1 MFERFIHFHSSPQ
14 KVAKAATFGYVPI
27 NVQNANCASRFKTR
41 FSAFFKFTVTN
52 IFPADFFVTITF
64 FPIGRVHSA
73 PFKIWTFIYTKT
85 DIATFSDIKQPRTYI
100 SKAKSR
106 HFVFYRHVYRQVIN
120 ITMPK
125 EHIYVCDKC
134 DYSTS
139 RKFNYLKHNETDK
152 HKSLLLGDVHKNVHF
167 SIPGATGAAPLAP
180 TFHCPNCDRKY
191 MAQRS
196 LWRHSKHCSSENN
209 DNSVYNLFS
218 SKIAELCQSNAELS
232 KANQVQNSQMIQLCT
247 AVLTS
252 IGQNLVVS
260 QPASTATPMPTPT
273 PTPTSNSGSNVIT
286 NHNNLMVN
294 GNMVNNSNNKTF
306 NINMFLNE
314 QCKDAM
320 NMTDFVKTIE
330 LDTNDMEDV
339 GKRGFVKGISK
350 IFIENLEKT
359 DISKRPIHCSDS
371 KREILY
377 IKDDN
382 KWEREGINSKKLVN
396 AIHKVEHKNVVL
408 VNEWAKMNPQC
419 ENSDTQANQIYMT
432 LSKHA
437 TDGDEENI
445 TKVAKRIAKTV
456 VIDKDDGL

>member
-1 MFERFIHFHSSPQ
+1 
-14 KVAKAATFGYVPI
+14 
-27 NVQNANCASRFKTR
+27 
-41 FSAFFKFTVTN
+41 
-52 IFPADFFVTITF
+52 
-64 FPIGRVHSA
+64 
-73 PFKIWTFIYTKT
+73 
-85 DIATFSDIKQPRTYI
+85 
-100 SKAKSR
+100 
-106 HFVFYRHVYRQVIN
+106 
-120 ITMPK
+120 
-125 EHIYVCDKC
+125 
-134 DYSTS
+134 
-139 RKFNYLKHNETDK
+139 
-152 HKSLLLGDVHKNVHF
+152 
-167 SIPGATGAAPLAP
+167 
-180 TFHCPNCDRKY
+180 
-191 MAQRS
+191 
-196 LWRHSKHCSSENN
+196 
-209 DNSVYNLFS
+209 
-218 SKIAELCQSNAELS
+218 
-232 KANQVQNSQMIQLCT
+232 
-247 AVLTS
+247 
-252 IGQNLVVS
+252 
-260 QPASTATPMPTPT
+260 
-273 PTPTSNSGSNVIT
+273 
-286 NHNNLMVN
+286 MVN

-359 DISKRPIHCSDS
+359 DVTKRPIHCSDAR
-371 KREILY
+371 REILY

-408 VNEWAKMNPQC
+408 VNQWAKMNPQC

>member
-1 MFERFIHFHSSPQ
+1 
-14 KVAKAATFGYVPI
+14 
-27 NVQNANCASRFKTR
+27 
-41 FSAFFKFTVTN
+41 
-52 IFPADFFVTITF
+52 
-64 FPIGRVHSA
+64 
-73 PFKIWTFIYTKT
+73 
-85 DIATFSDIKQPRTYI
+85 
-100 SKAKSR
+100 
-106 HFVFYRHVYRQVIN
+106 
-120 ITMPK
+120 MPK
-125 EHIYVCDKC
+125 SVIYACDKC

-139 RKFNYLKHNETDK
+139 RKFNYLKHIETDK

-167 SIPGATGAAPLAP
+167 SIPGAAPEPAAYR
-180 TFHCPNCDRKY
+180 CPNCDRKY
-191 MAQRS
+191 TAQRS

-232 KANQVQNSQMIQLCT
+232 KVNQAQNSQMIQLCT
-247 AVLTS
+247 AVLTT

-260 QPASTATPMPTPT
+260 SQTSTSTPAPTLT
-273 PTPTSNSGSNVIT
+273 HNTGSSASNTINHSNHLT
-286 NHNNLMVN
+286 VN
-294 GNMVNNSNNKTF
+294 GNMTNNSNNKTF

-339 GKRGFVKGISK
+339 GKHGFVKGISK
-350 IFIENLEKT
+350 IFIDNLEKT
-359 DISKRPIHCSDS
+359 DVTKRPIHCSDS
-371 KREILY
+371 RREVLY

-382 KWEREGINSKKLVN
+382 KWEREGIHSKKLTN
-396 AIHKVEHKNVVL
+396 AIHTVEHKNVVL

-419 ENSDTQANQIYMT
+419 ENSETKANQIYMT

-456 VIDKDDGL
+456 VIEKDDDF